1 MTVQSVRGAAKW
13 LDDVGLAALLPGA
26 ELVLPSLWEAI
37 TGTRAVEWG
46 VQRDDGKF
54 EFTPAMARCWQWK
67 DELPAQGYALVGKHL
82 GRWAALVSP
91 RLISEVWTV
100 AAERREA
107 LTELQREIVD
117 AVRENGAV
125 TVPQLRALVPGAE
138 KKHVEQLQRALV
150 LTNSHL
156 VEQSQGWPAIS
167 VDLVDE
173 LWKVHEVPDAEAELA
188 RAVLESSGELS
199 AADLGGALG
208 WRVKRSREVLDSLD
222 LEVRIEDDVRLYS
235 SV

>member
-1 MTVQSVRGAAKW
+1 MTVKSVRGAAKW
-13 LDDVGLAALLPGA
+13 LDGVGVAALLPGA
-26 ELVLPSLWEAI
+26 DLVLPSLWEAVA
-37 TGTRAVEWG
+37 GTRAVEWG
-46 VQRDDGKF
+46 VQREDGKF
-54 EFTPAMARCWQWK
+54 EFTPEMARCWRWK
-67 DELPAQGYALVGKHL
+67 DELPAQGHALVGKHL
-82 GRWAALVSP
+82 GRWAALVAP

-107 LTELQREIVD
+107 LTDLHRAIVD
-117 AVRENGAV
+117 AIRENGAV
-125 TVPQLRALVPGAE
+125 TVPQLRALVPGAD

-156 VEQSQGWPAIS
+156 VEQSQGWAAIA

-173 LWKVHEVPDAEAELA
+173 LWEVQHVPDAETELA
-188 RAVLESSGELS
+188 LAVLESSGELS

-208 WRVKRSREVLDSLD
+208 WRVKRSREVLDA
-222 LEVRIEDDVRLYS
+222 LELHVRVESDVRLYS

>member
-1 MTVQSVRGAAKW
+1 MTVKSVRGAAKW
-13 LDDVGLAALLPGA
+13 LDGVGVAALLPGA
-26 ELVLPSLWEAI
+26 DLVLPSLWEAVA
-37 TGTRAVEWG
+37 GTRAVEWG
-46 VQRDDGKF
+46 VQREDGKF
-54 EFTPAMARCWQWK
+54 EFTPEMARCWRWK
-67 DELPAQGYALVGKHL
+67 DELPAQGHALVGRHL
-82 GRWAALVSP
+82 GRWAALVAP

-107 LTELQREIVD
+107 LTDLHRAIVD
-117 AVRENGAV
+117 AIRENGAV
-125 TVPQLRALVPGAE
+125 TVPQLRALVPGAD

-156 VEQSQGWPAIS
+156 VEQSQGWAAIA

-173 LWKVHEVPDAEAELA
+173 LWEVEHVADAESELA
-188 RAVLESSGELS
+188 LAVLESSGELS

-208 WRVKRSREVLDSLD
+208 WRVKRSREVLDALD
-222 LEVRIEDDVRLYS
+222 LHVRIENDVPLYS